1 MTTADLRAQAAGP
14 LRIVEALG
22 SIGEIAGLDGYQREM
37 TTLVRALLAEGVDA
51 LQISESVASVND
63 VLTTRL
69 IHLAETELGPPPC
82 AYAWLA
88 LGSQGRG
95 EQVLSSDQDSAI
107 AFDDVVVD
115 SQGFDGHDDGHAS
128 GHDDGHASGHAGA
141 TGVEYFPR
149 LAELVVQALA
159 RAGLPLCDGD
169 YMATTWCRPI
179 SELSSLFRGW
189 VEMPRP
195 DALVKAEV
203 FMDVRPVHGDL
214 GVDTLD
220 HILVGGGSRGQFMV
234 QMARE
239 AVRFAPPLGILG
251 RLRARDSTV
260 DLKRGGIAA
269 IVLLARLYGL
279 AAGSSARTT
288 LERLEAGAAA
298 GALGRTGAA
307 NLAEVYGNLTALRLR
322 HQVDQIGA
330 GVAPDN
336 VIRLDEL
343 TEAQRSRLRD
353 GMRVVRDIQGV
364 TALRFATHTVS

>member
-115 SQGFDGHDDGHAS
+115 SQGFD